1 MTGRSITGAVM
12 RAIWPC
18 KDGYVKFIIYGGPAG
33 RRTLQALVGWLEEY
47 DLATPRLQAWDWST
61 FDVAT
66 ITQDEVDAIE
76 GPTGAL
82 FRQLTKAEYYA
93 GVVER
98 RMLAYPVATAADHL
112 ADPQLAA
119 REFWR
124 DLPHPELGT
133 TLRYPGPFARFGGG
147 HCELRRR
154 APLIG
159 EHNRAIYEGELGL
172 TPAELMSL
180 EGAGII

>member
-1 MTGRSITGAVM
+1 M

-18 KDGYVKFIIYGGPAG
+18 KDGYVNFIIYGGPAG
-33 RRTLQALVGWLEEY
+33 RRTLQALVEWLDEKG
-47 DLATPRLQAWDWST
+47 LATQRPKDWDWST

-76 GPTGAL
+76 GPTAEL
-82 FRQLTKAEYYA
+82 FKTLTKAEYYA

-112 ADPQLAA
+112 ADPQLGA
-119 REFWR
+119 
-124 DLPHPELGT
+124 

-147 HCELRRR
+147 TCELRRR
-154 APLIG
+154 APRIG
-159 EHNRAIYEGELGL
+159 EHNVEVYHGELGL
-172 TPAELMSL
+172 NLADVES
-180 EGAGII
+180 